1 MNNRPLVSIITV
13 NYNQSVVTGE
23 LLLSL
28 RAITYP
34 NYEIIVVDNGSV
46 ENPDHL
52 KESFPEIYLVKTG
65 ENLGF
70 AGGNNFGVR
79 VSKGKYLMFLN
90 NDTEVLP
97 GFLEP
102 LVEMMED
109 DSTIGM
115 VSPKIKYFKN
125 PDIVQYAGFTKMNP
139 YTIRNSGVGYLQP
152 DSSVFDNISQTEFIH
167 GAAMMVPRALFERVG
182 HMPEIYFLYYEE
194 YDWCEMFKRAGY
206 KICYHPGSIVLHKES
221 VTTGVESPLKTYY
234 INRSRLIFTRRNFSG
249 FQLIISLLFQTIISF
264 PKNSLVFLLKGEFK
278 NMIAYWRAY
287 LWNITHL
294 KLRL

>member
-23 LLLSL
+23 LLKSL
-28 RAITYP
+28 RSITYP

-46 ENPDHL
+46 ESPDHL
-52 KESFPEIYLVKTG
+52 KESFPEIYLDKTG

-70 AGGNNFGVR
+70 AGGNNCGVR

-90 NDTEVLP
+90 NDTEVSP

-102 LVEMMED
+102 LVKLMEA

-115 VSPKIKYFKN
+115 VSPKIKYFRN

-152 DSSVFDNISQTEFIH
+152 DGPEYDTISQTEYIH
-167 GAAMMVPRALFERVG
+167 GAAMMVPRAVVDRVG
-182 HMPEIYFLYYEE
+182 QMPEIYFLYYEE
-194 YDWCEMFKRAGY
+194 YDWSEMFKRAGY
-206 KICYHPGSIVLHKES
+206 KIYYHPGSVVLHKES

-234 INRSRLIFTRRNFSG
+234 INRSRLIFSRRNYSG
-249 FQLIISLLFQTIISF
+249 YQLIISLLFQTLISL

-278 NMIAYWRAY
+278 NMSAYLRAY

-294 KLRL
+294 KLRQ

>member
-1 MNNRPLVSIITV
+1 MSNRPLVSIITV
-13 NYNQSVVTGE
+13 NYNQSIVTGE
-23 LLLSL
+23 LLQSL
-28 RAITYP
+28 RSITYP

-46 ENPDHL
+46 ENPDKL

-70 AGGNNFGVR
+70 AGGNNRGIR

-90 NDTEVLP
+90 NDTEVFP

-102 LVEMMED
+102 LVQLLED

-115 VSPKIKYFKN
+115 VSPKIKYFRS

-139 YTIRNSGVGYLQP
+139 YTIRNSGIGYLQP
-152 DSSVFDNISQTEFIH
+152 DGPEYDTISQTEYIH
-167 GAAMMVPRALFERVG
+167 GAAMMVPRALVERVG
-182 HMPEIYFLYYEE
+182 QMPEIYFLYYEE
-194 YDWCEMFKRAGY
+194 YDWSEMFKRAGY
-206 KICYHPGSIVLHKES
+206 KIYYHPGSTILHKES

-234 INRSRLIFTRRNFSG
+234 INRSRLIFTRRNYSG
-249 FQLIISLLFQTIISF
+249 FQLVISLLFQTLISL
-264 PKNSLVFLLKGEFK
+264 PKNSLVFMLKGKLK
-278 NMIAYWRAY
+278 NMLAYWRAY

-294 KLRL
+294 KLWL